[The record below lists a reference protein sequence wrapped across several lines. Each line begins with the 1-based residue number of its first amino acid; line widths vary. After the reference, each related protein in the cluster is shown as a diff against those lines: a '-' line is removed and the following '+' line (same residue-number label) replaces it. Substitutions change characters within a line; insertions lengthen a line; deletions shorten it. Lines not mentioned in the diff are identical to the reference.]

1 MRLYKNKD
9 NELYELVE
17 DSVMPYFNHNE
28 WFEGKPSDRVLKCV
42 RRVPG
47 MGIRS
52 LLDWEFDQE
61 FVEFNPELTQD
72 GIKVINRIIK
82 SHEGKISKFKLV
94 QILLLWEYV
103 CIKRNK
109 TSYLPDCSFFLK
121 TMPNGQPIIQSLPIE
136 NSYVEY
142 SIEDLPYLDKKGN
155 VIEDEDIVC
164 LSETDACG
172 VDALQVMFK
181 ATTGTGS
188 LRINYT
194 GKQAFNI
201 YNRKNGKKARFVLKE
216 IPEFNKKEERM
227 NYILNT
233 QEEELF
239 NIKEPAFEFPEK
251 AKIYNSYICSKCMEK
266 TAENKIEFI
275 NNKPVCSQCIK
286 GE

>member
-1 MRLYKNKD
+1 MD
-9 NELYELVE
+9 N
-17 DSVMPYFNHNE
+17 N
-28 WFEGKPSDRVLKCV
+28 
-42 RRVPG
+42 
-47 MGIRS
+47 
-52 LLDWEFDQE
+52 
-61 FVEFNPELTQD
+61 
-72 GIKVINRIIK
+72 
-82 SHEGKISKFKLV
+82 
-94 QILLLWEYV
+94 LWEKAASFHGHKCSGLAIGYKV
-103 CIKRNK
+103 GLLAIK
-109 TSYLPDCSFFLK
+109 T
-121 TMPNGQPIIQSLPIE
+121 
-136 NSYVEY
+136 
-142 SIEDLPYLDKKGN
+142 LDIN
-155 VIEDEDIVC
+155 MDIEDEDIVC